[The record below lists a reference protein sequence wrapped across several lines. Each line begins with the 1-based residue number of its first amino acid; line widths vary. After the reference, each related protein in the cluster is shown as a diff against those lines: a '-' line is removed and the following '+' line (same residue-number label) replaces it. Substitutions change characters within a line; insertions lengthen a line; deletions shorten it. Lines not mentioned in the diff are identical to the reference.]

1 MEQDQLIKRI
11 EWLDDERR
19 KDKTLLASIED
30 RLIVLEGDKA
40 ALMKRVKELESE
52 TSRLS
57 VMMSRF
63 DQIEADIAQVKV
75 DFGRSIDGIEKQRSD
90 KDREVE
96 KLRRA
101 DYEELSKSIAE
112 TRLALDSISEIK
124 KNLQLRVEEEF
135 RLSRLIEE
143 IEAKI
148 EQYTRSDED
157 EKRSRRLFEENLRQ
171 DSKRIVDLQAEVAA
185 LRKRSDEQ
193 RGKLD
198 LVSETFR
205 RLDMRVNEVQASEAE
220 RRQAQT
226 AFIERQNMYQVDRE
240 RVWKDWQT
248 RFSEI
253 TKQANEMNTQ
263 LQSMDAMNRTLK
275 RSQAAFDEITQTF
288 ERRVNEITELQRL
301 VEERFRQEW
310 VAFKADDQKR
320 WTNYTLGQDEQ
331 FREVNRVIE
340 KHTERLVLL
349 EDISQE
355 VRDLTLQVVT
365 DTKTRL
371 QKIINIS
378 NDLLEEHNQSF
389 GDIS

>member
-1 MEQDQLIKRI
+1 MEHDQLIKRI

-19 KDKTLLASIED
+19 KEKTLLASLED
-30 RLIVLEGDKA
+30 RMITLEGDKA
-40 ALMKRVKELESE
+40 ALMKRVKDLEGE

-75 DFGRSIDGIEKQRSD
+75 DYSRAIDGVEKQRSD

-96 KLRRA
+96 KIRRA

-112 TRLALDSISEIK
+112 TRLGLDPIPELK
-124 KNLQLRVEEEF
+124 KNLQLRIEEEF

-143 IEAKI
+143 IDSKVD
-148 EQYTRSDED
+148 QFTRSDED
-157 EKRSRRLFEENLRQ
+157 EKRSRRLFEENQRQ

-220 RRQAQT
+220 RRQTQM
-226 AFIERQNMYQVDRE
+226 AFIERQNMLQVDRE

-248 RFSEI
+248 RFSDI

-263 LQSMDAMNRTLK
+263 LQSLDSMNRTLK

-320 WTNYTLGQDEQ
+320 WTNYTLGQEEQ
-331 FREVNRVIE
+331 FREINRSVE

-365 DTKTRL
+365 ETKTRL
-371 QKIINIS
+371 QKIMNIS
-378 NDLLEEHNQSF
+378 SDLLEDHNQSF
-389 GDIS
+389 GNLT